1 MPNSFTFGGVAS
13 TTYGVYIS
21 GNGTYKAPTRA
32 YYNISVPGRD
42 GDLLGIS
49 TRLENVT
56 LTYPCG
62 IVSSFDTN
70 LAGLRSWLLAQIG
83 YAELSDTYH
92 TDEYRLAV
100 YKGGL
105 EPEMVRDLKAG
116 QFDLTFECKPQRFL
130 NTGKTAVSI
139 TSGDTINNPTAFAS
153 RPLIRTVGSG
163 TLSVGGVTVTIA
175 ANTKT
180 YIDIDCDM
188 MDCFSGSD
196 NCNSLV
202 TFSGNDFPTLPA
214 GTSAITYSGLT
225 SVTVTPRWWRV

>member
-1 MPNSFTFGGVAS
+1 MRNTFTFNGNVS
-13 TTYGVYIS
+13 STYGVYIS
-21 GNGTYKAPTRA
+21 GNGTYNAPTRA
-32 YYNISVPGRD
+32 YNNIRVPGRD

-49 TRLENVT
+49 TRLENVS

-62 IVSSFDTN
+62 IVSSFSAN
-70 LAGLRSWLLAQIG
+70 LANLRSMLLAQIG

-105 EPEMVRDLKAG
+105 EPEMVQNLVAG
-116 QFDLTFECKPQRFL
+116 EFDLVFECKPQRFL
-130 NTGKTAVSI
+130 NSGKTAVSI
-139 TSGDTINNPTAFAS
+139 TSGDTINNPTSFAS
-153 RPLIRTVGSG
+153 RPLIRTVGAG

-175 ANTKT
+175 ANSKT

-188 MDCFSGSD
+188 MDCFSGAD

-202 TFSGNDFPTLPA
+202 TFSGNDFPTIPS
-214 GTSAITYSGLT
+214 GTSTITYSGLT